1 VAKFRQEVNMDLKD
15 FRFTKEHEWI
25 KVDGDIATVGIS
37 DYAQKELGD
46 VVYVELPAVGD
57 SFGRGDACSNIES
70 VKAVSDIY
78 APLSG
83 EITEVNETLENKPEQ
98 INTDPYGE
106 GWIFKLKIENPEELK
121 DLMSAEAYDEY
132 LKGIMK
138 E

>member
-1 VAKFRQEVNMDLKD
+1 MDLKD

-25 KVDGDIATVGIS
+25 KADGDIAVVGIT

-46 VVYVELPAVGD
+46 VVYVELPTVGD

-83 EITEVNETLENKPEQ
+83 EIVEVNEALENKPEQ
-98 INTDPYGE
+98 INMDPYGE
-106 GWIFKLKIENPEELK
+106 GWIFKVKIENDAEVEEL
-121 DLMSAEAYDEY
+121 MNVEAYDEY
-132 LKGIMK
+132 LKGIL
-138 E
+138 EE

>member
-1 VAKFRQEVNMDLKD
+1 MDLKD

-25 KVDGDIATVGIS
+25 KADGDTAAVGIS

-46 VVYVELPAVGD
+46 VVYVELPPVGD

-83 EITEVNETLENKPEQ
+83 EITEVNEVLESKPEQ

-106 GWIFKLKIENPEELK
+106 GWIFKLKIEDPGELN
-121 DLMSAEAYDEY
+121 DLMSAAAYDEY
-132 LKGIMK
+132 LKGIL
-138 E
+138 EE